1 MEFRNGGPQLLDPG
15 FQQQLEDSREQLKR
29 EIQREL
35 KIKEGAE
42 NLRKVST
49 DKKHQSHVESQLKT
63 SNRRLQELHHQLQD
77 LNGRIVIM
85 EKDAKAGIGG
95 GLWVNG
101 GLYTVPLP
109 TYPSENARCLA
120 VGLILASV
128 L

>member
-49 DKKHQSHVESQLKT
+49 DKKHQSHVESQLKS
-63 SNRRLQELHHQLQD
+63 SNRRLQELHRQLQD

-85 EKDAKAGIGG
+85 EKDAKQGKARMVGY
-95 GLWVNG
+95 GLKNVTRRKMCWGSIRLLSN
-101 GLYTVPLP
+101 PP
-109 TYPSENARCLA
+109 
-120 VGLILASV
+120 
-128 L
+128 